1 MPTGNAKF
9 EAAANEAG
17 CIFLLSAGGGAAR
30 FTAWSLLT
38 GQLWAGAAGAA
49 VTGIAAYA
57 YANSCQ
63 WNTDNTAEDW
73 VVQLACCPPET
84 GSPDKSGFWQFEY
97 YDAVLDRWFR
107 YDIGD
112 SFGRSGRYNRGEIFA
127 PSASG
132 LDGSWRLWG
141 CEGFGIET
149 GSVSKNAFEPGRGYY
164 LKLIPPP
171 GSGCPPDPPQPPAD
185 YVYTDPDDGC
195 QINVSFQGW
204 GVEPDGTFGPVWQM
218 DPILPPARAGGGS
231 IIGDCNFSPV
241 IYYGG
246 PPGGPPRNPIPV
258 PPFPTP
264 GPNGEPW
271 WLPALRWAG
280 DSIGNALVDRIVDE
294 FINAD
299 YPTGSRTIFAAC
311 EFKEDGTPEEFT
323 VTFPQENWKERVLTG
338 LDAITDFQQQILKW
352 KTPTCGGATAN
363 TGTPYTIN
371 WVSDEKNNHGNSL
384 RKEFR
389 YFDQSGKSLADH
401 FAHWR
406 DFTWQAGPIFVGT
419 SGTPLGKTHVWAE
432 SESEGRRVIEH
443 AAAIADVTLPDES
456 WGISVA
462 RGGRVGQPG
471 TMRLQ
476 RSDGRYWIST
486 RQGPSGPPMYPRA

>member
-9 EAAANEAG
+9 EAAANAAG
-17 CIFLLSAGGGAAR
+17 CQFLLDAGGGAAQ

-38 GQLWAGAAGAA
+38 GNLWTGLAGAA

-57 YANSCQ
+57 YASNCQ
-63 WNTDNTAEDW
+63 WDTDNTATDW
-73 VVQLACCPPET
+73 DVQLACCPPET
-84 GSPDKSGFWQFEY
+84 EAPDMSGFWRYEF
-97 YDAVLDRWFR
+97 YDAFQERWR
-107 YDIGD
+107 GTEIGD
-112 SFGRSGRYNRGEIFA
+112 SFGKSRRYIRGEIV
-127 PSASG
+127 PPVNQGGDG
-132 LDGSWRLWG
+132 LWRLTG
-141 CEGFGIET
+141 CEGIPNDQGTI
-149 GSVSKNAFEPGRGYY
+149 SADAFQPGRGLY
-164 LKLIPPP
+164 LKIIPPP
-171 GSGCPPDPPQPPAD
+171 GSGCPPPPPQPPAD

-204 GVEPDGTFGPVWQM
+204 AVEPDGTFGPVWQM
-218 DPILPPARAGGGS
+218 DPILPPAKASGGS
-231 IIGDCNFSPV
+231 IIGGCNFSPV

-246 PPGGPPRNPIPV
+246 PGGPPRNPIPV

-264 GPNGEPW
+264 GPGGEPW
-271 WLPALRWAG
+271 WLPLLRWAG
-280 DSIGNALVDRIVDE
+280 DSVGNALVDRIVDE
-294 FINAD
+294 LINAD
-299 YPTGSRTIFAAC
+299 YPTGSRTIQAAC
-311 EFKEDGTPEEFT
+311 EYQSDGTPEEFT
-323 VTFPQENWKERVLTG
+323 VTFPQENWKNRVLTG

-352 KTPTCGGATAN
+352 KTPTCGGN
-363 TGTPYTIN
+363 LPGQTGTPYTIN
-371 WVSDEKNNHGNSL
+371 WVSDEKNAHGNSL

-389 YFDQSGKSLADH
+389 YFDQSGKDLGEH
-401 FAHWR
+401 FLHWK

-432 SESEGRRVIEH
+432 SETEGRRVIEH
-443 AAAIADVTLPDES
+443 AATIAGVTLPDDS

-486 RQGPSGPPMYPRA
+486 RQGPSGPPTYPAA